1 MNISQLQTFLAV
13 ADEQSFRKAADR
25 LFVAASP
32 LSRRIREFERE
43 LGVPLFERDTRHVVL
58 SREGRLLVPLA
69 REIIDKIDA
78 IPAALRRQDSV
89 DVLRIG
95 VVHGLHP
102 AAREKVIGRLS
113 RGSFANR
120 VAVEMVPTHEL
131 ERLLAQRK
139 LDLSVLHYPVAMTG
153 LDSKAVLVERVGSV
167 AVPAGHPLATAPS
180 IALADLHPLPMVSY
194 RRSAMIPLVPMML
207 DHARAAGVSEFTY
220 VTEYDALT
228 LAQTVASGSAFAI
241 VPDDPDNPLR
251 RMFAAT
257 SGVALRPCDGFAF
270 QMTTA
275 VAWLRERAEHE
286 ELVRAV
292 VRAVK
297 LLKTEVRIAS
307 DDDHVAGLAG

>member
-1 MNISQLQTFLAV
+1 MNISQLQAFLAV
-13 ADEQSFRKAADR
+13 ADELSFRKAADR
-25 LFVAASP
+25 LYVAASP

-69 REIIDKIDA
+69 REIIDRIDA
-78 IPAALRRQDSV
+78 IPAALRRQDTA

-102 AAREKVIGRLS
+102 AAREKVVGRLA
-113 RGSFANR
+113 RGSFASSI
-120 VAVEMVPTHEL
+120 AVETVPTHEL
-131 ERLLAQRK
+131 ELLLAQRK

-153 LDSKAVLVERVGSV
+153 LDSRAILVEQVSSV
-167 AVPAGHPLATAPS
+167 ALPAGHPLATRPS
-180 IALADLHPLPMVSY
+180 IPLRDLHPLPMVSY
-194 RRSAMIPLVPMML
+194 RPSAKIPLVAMML
-207 DHARAAGVSEFTY
+207 NHARAAGVSEFTY

-228 LAQTVASGSAFAI
+228 LAQTVAAGGAFAV

-251 RMFAAT
+251 QMFAAT
-257 SGVALRPCDGFAF
+257 SGVALRLCDGFAF

-292 VRAVK
+292 TRAVR
-297 LLKTEVRIAS
+297 LLRTEMRATGNDQAV
-307 DDDHVAGLAG
+307 GLAG